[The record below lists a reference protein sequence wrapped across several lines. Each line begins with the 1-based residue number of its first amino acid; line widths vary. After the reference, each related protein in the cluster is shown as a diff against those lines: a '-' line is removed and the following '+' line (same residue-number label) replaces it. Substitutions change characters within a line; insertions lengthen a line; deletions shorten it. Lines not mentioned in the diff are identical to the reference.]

1 LIQIKAPCGAG
12 ATVAMIRRSTDMPIE
27 NALILAAIVLTFIV
41 FGVVVASVDVYSRRR
56 PDQQPAE

>member
-1 LIQIKAPCGAG
+1 
-12 ATVAMIRRSTDMPIE
+12 MPIE